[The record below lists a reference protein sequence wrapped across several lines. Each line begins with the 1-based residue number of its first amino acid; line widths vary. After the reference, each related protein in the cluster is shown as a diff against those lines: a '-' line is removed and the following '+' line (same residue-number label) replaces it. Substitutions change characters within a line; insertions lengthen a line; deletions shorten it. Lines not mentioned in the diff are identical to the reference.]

1 MGEDILE
8 RKHSSKARRHGPM
21 WCIQKLLII
30 KDGGRTDWE
39 GNELEGNL
47 VPSMSSKNLQH
58 MLNTKRAPNEH
69 EFQERNKVIRPAFF
83 QDH

>member
-58 MLNTKRAPNEH
+58 MLNTERAPSQISRKE
-69 EFQERNKVIRPAFF
+69 
-83 QDH
+83 